1 MECVLAD
8 RLKEL
13 RRELG
18 ISQRDLAR
26 SLKLSPSTIAMYE
39 TGQREPD
46 SKTLDHLA
54 SFFDVSLDYLVG
66 RSDVR
71 QSLHNKQPVNI
82 DRILAEHNVLFD
94 GKPLTDADKLVIL
107 DSLRMVR
114 RAMNVSDTTKSDTTK
129 KE

>member
-1 MECVLAD
+1 MLAD

-13 RRELG
+13 RRELA
-18 ISQRDLAR
+18 ISQRELAET
-26 SLKLSPSTIAMYE
+26 LKLSPSTIAMYE

-46 SKTLDHLA
+46 SKVLDQLA
-54 SFFDVSLDYLVG
+54 DLFNVSLDYLVG

-71 QSLHNKQPVNI
+71 QPQPDSQPVDI
-82 DRILAEHNVLFD
+82 DRILAEHNILFE
-94 GKPLTDADKLVIL
+94 GKPLTQADKLVIL

-114 RAMNVSDTTKSDTTK
+114 RAMGAEESE